1 VSRLLDVATY
11 GFNSAPISLDD
22 VQKSTSF
29 TGERSSTLQSFWCW
43 GNYIFGSASQQ
54 LVCRFACLPNQAD
67 RPDGAMLKDNLAT
80 WCCQIT

>member
-29 TGERSSTLQSFWCW
+29 TGERSSTLPSFWCW
-43 GNYIFGSASQQ
+43 G
-54 LVCRFACLPNQAD
+54 
-67 RPDGAMLKDNLAT
+67 
-80 WCCQIT
+80 